1 MVNHDAGKILIVRI
15 VQNIVALKLVS
26 HDFGIRFA
34 NLAKDI
40 EQLFARQLFS
50 FFIPIGDDGMNFPSS
65 PFPDSN
71 NRNFSRP
78 SSSRIFRQVVIIP
91 MLILLPGFSSNIGF
105 INFYNRLKS
114 LSYLS
119 FCHSTSNLV
128 HHPPSGF
135 IRNT

>member
-1 MVNHDAGKILIVRI
+1 MCIRDSIMVNHDAGKILIVRI

-71 NRNFSRP
+71 NKMCIRD
-78 SSSRIFRQVVIIP
+78 
-91 MLILLPGFSSNIGF
+91 
-105 INFYNRLKS
+105 
-114 LSYLS
+114 
-119 FCHSTSNLV
+119 STSALLNKM
-128 HHPPSGF
+128 
-135 IRNT
+135 